1 VRKINRKK
9 NLVLGLTLL
18 IAGIATLTAVGV
30 ARADTTNTAASWVAN
45 LATKLNLPQSQV
57 QTAVDQIRSE
67 QEQARQ
73 EQQSTRLDQAVTDG
87 VITQEQKDKLV
98 AKMQEEQAT
107 RQKNRSEMQTWM
119 SDNGI
124 DASKLR
130 EYMGGPHSG
139 QGSRGFGPRP
149 ELND

>member
-1 VRKINRKK
+1 MLAV
-9 NLVLGLTLL
+9 G
-18 IAGIATLTAVGV
+18 AAALTATQV
-30 ARADTTNTAASWVAN
+30 ARANTTTTATSWVAS
-45 LATKLNLPQSQV
+45 LAQKLNLSESQV
-57 QTAVDQIRSE
+57 QTAVDELRSSE
-67 QEQARQ
+67 RQARQ
-73 EQQSTRLDQAVTDG
+73 AQKSAQLDQAVTDG

-130 EYMGGPHSG
+130 EYMGGPHG
-139 QGSRGFGPRP
+139 GHGGPGGPGFGFGPGP
-149 ELND
+149 ELGD